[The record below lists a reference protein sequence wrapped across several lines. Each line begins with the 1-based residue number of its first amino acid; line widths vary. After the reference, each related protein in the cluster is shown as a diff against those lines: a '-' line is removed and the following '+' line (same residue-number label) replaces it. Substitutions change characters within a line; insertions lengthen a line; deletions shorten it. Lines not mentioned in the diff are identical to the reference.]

1 MVSRLKQKIISDP
14 IRVDKEMKISELPS
28 AENSLIDDLL
38 VISQNDDDGLL
49 RTKKISMSLLTKSLV
64 SERDG
69 NLVSLVD
76 GFKLF
81 ADKGVLDTAA
91 SRAEAA
97 AEIAQNIADANT
109 YYITPEDPDG
119 TIAGI
124 AGTPNGQ
131 SFRVAQG
138 PDKGFKYYRND
149 SGVAIEIAAVAGE
162 AAIAAVI
169 AAQAF
174 LNSIFPQSLSIA
186 AAGWMWG
193 ASNIDGT
200 ALFAGIDSTGGL
212 QLCDMPDAVQDRLRA
227 LGDYETTSR
236 TPGYHHVF
244 KDAAG
249 GSGAA
254 LRDDWGLMLAGLD
267 GAVQDEIN
275 DLKIGTGSA
284 ILRPHNGLLAVFKD
298 ADSTTPV
305 YAVNPVAYAAKLA
318 AGGASIV
325 YDDAGAV
332 STGTLNLRE
341 PQPQNSTKWGYV
353 QRPIPSFVSH
363 VMFRQGLGQSL
374 MVGGGDRVTPVDIE
388 FLGQALTFMGA
399 GADRGVGY
407 PDDGAVTDE
416 NLSVFMDARS
426 IGEFRENC
434 MVPGMLRFLHDMT
447 GVYGADKRQLPAV
460 VSRMDAKSGTSY
472 AGLKKGTSVYNDG
485 QAAFTSFVERVL
497 EQGKIPVINS
507 FFITHG
513 EEDSKTVTTVGQYQ
527 ASLNEWVND
536 KQADTLAVLAAHG
549 VTQADKPLAYID
561 QVGSIGKTATKR
573 GDLIAYAQLAISN
586 ERPDVILSTPKFH
599 LNRKYHIDDLHLTGQ
614 GYAVMGEYQG
624 QSEAFMYKERVAGT
638 NNKWIPVQPLSVVKN
653 GLNYDVTYSSPLG
666 LPLKVNTKYGTAP
679 NLGADLENG
688 SANVTSANQISDFVF
703 RFTLDAEPAAGEFL
717 RFGFNA
723 TDATYCLVCISDTSS
738 RVSRSDPTFVMEN
751 FCCLSRIAIS

>member
-1 MVSRLKQKIISDP
+1 MS
-14 IRVDKEMKISELPS
+14 SEGLP
-28 AENSLIDDLL
+28 
-38 VISQNDDDGLL
+38 
-49 RTKKISMSLLTKSLV
+49 
-64 SERDG
+64 
-69 NLVSLVD
+69 VD
-76 GFKLF
+76 GVVSVGVDLGPRSTEQAKDVAKSSLSADSAADSADASFKF
-81 ADKGVLDTAA
+81 SREARAYSTAA
-91 SRAEAA
+91 SESAQYV
-97 AEIAQNIADANT
+97 QNIADANT
-109 YYITPEDPDG
+109 YYITPTDPDG
-119 TIAGI
+119 TIAGL

-138 PDKGFKYYRND
+138 PEKGFRYYRND
-149 SGVAIEIAAVAGE
+149 AGTAVEIAAVAGE

-169 AAQAF
+169 AAQVF

-200 ALFAGIDSTGGL
+200 QLFAGIDSTGGL

-227 LGDYETTSR
+227 IGDYETTSR
-236 TPGYHHVF
+236 TPGFHHVW
-244 KDAAG
+244 KDANG

-254 LRDDWGLMLAGLD
+254 IRDDWGLMLGDLEKS
-267 GAVQDEIN
+267 VQDEIN
-275 DLKIGTGSA
+275 DLKVGTGSA

-325 YDDAGAV
+325 YDDKGAV

-341 PQPQNSTKWGYV
+341 PQPQNSTRWGYV

-363 VMFRQGLGQSL
+363 VGYRQGLGQSL
-374 MVGGGDRVTPVDIE
+374 MVGGGVRVTPIDAE

-426 IGEFRENC
+426 IGEARESC
-434 MVPGMLRFLHDMT
+434 MVPGLLRFLHDMT
-447 GVYGADKRQLPAV
+447 DFYGVDKRTLPAAV
-460 VSRMDAKSGTSY
+460 TRMDAKSGTAY
-472 AGLKKGTSVYNDG
+472 AGLKKGTAVYADG

-497 EQGKIPVINS
+497 EQGKIPAINS

-513 EEDSKTVTTVGQYQ
+513 EEDSKTVTAVSQYQ
-527 ASLNEWVND
+527 SSLNEWVND
-536 KQADTLAVLAAHG
+536 KQTDTLAVLAAHG
-549 VTQADKPLAYID
+549 IIQSNKPLAYID
-561 QVGSIGKTATKR
+561 QTGSLGKTATKR

-624 QSEAFMYKERVAGT
+624 QAEAFMYKERLAGT
-638 NNKWIPVQPLSVVKN
+638 NGKWIAVQPLSVVKI
-653 GLNYDVTYSSPLG
+653 GLNYDVTFSSPLG
-666 LPLKVNTKYGTAP
+666 LPLKVNTKYGTAQ

-688 SANVTSANQISDFVF
+688 SANVVAASQTSDFVF
-703 RFTLDAEPAAGEFL
+703 RFTLDAEPAAGEYL

-723 TDATYCLVCISDTSS
+723 TDTTYCLVCISDTSP
-738 RVSRSDPTFVMEN
+738 RVSRSDPSFVMEN